1 MNRLITCAACALMSA
16 GLIAQTPSTAP
27 QQPVQATAPPQP
39 APNPSNLGNDANGN
53 PLRKA
58 LKTGHIS
65 NYDESK
71 VPPYTLPD
79 PLVMADGKR
88 VTDAETWRTKR
99 RPEILRA
106 YQTEIYGRISGNTPK
121 MTWEITETDSAA
133 QGNTAVMRR
142 AVGRI
147 GSAADAPP
155 GPTM

>member
-1 MNRLITCAACALMSA
+1 MSRLIMVAGCALMSA
-16 GLIAQTPSTAP
+16 ALIAQTPPTTP
-27 QQPVQATAPPQP
+27 QQPP
-39 APNPSNLGNDANGN
+39 PNPSNLGADANGN

-71 VPPYTLPD
+71 VAPYTLPD

-88 VTDAETWRTKR
+88 VTDAQTWRTKR

-106 YQTEIYGRISGNTPK
+106 YQTEIYGLIPSNTPR

-133 QGNTAVMRR
+133 KGNTAVMRR
-142 AVGRI
+142 AVGHI
-147 GSAADAPP
+147 GSAPDA
-155 GPTM
+155 

>member
-1 MNRLITCAACALMSA
+1 MNRLIAAATCLLLSA
-16 GLIAQTPSTAP
+16 GLLAQTPATP
-27 QQPVQATAPPQP
+27 QQP

-79 PLVMADGKR
+79 PLVMANGER
-88 VTDAETWRTKR
+88 VKNETDWRTKR

-106 YQTEIYGRISGNTPK
+106 HQNEIYGRIPANTPK
-121 MTWEITETDSAA
+121 ITWEITEANAA
-133 QGNTAVMRR
+133 
-142 AVGRI
+142 
-147 GSAADAPP
+147 
-155 GPTM
+155 

>member
-1 MNRLITCAACALMSA
+1 MNRLITGAACALMSA
-16 GLIAQTPSTAP
+16 GLLAQAPQPAQPQAAP
-27 QQPVQATAPPQP
+27 QQPAQQAP
-39 APNPSNLGNDANGN
+39 PNPSNLGSDANGN

-71 VPPYTLPD
+71 VAPYTLPD

-106 YQTEIYGRISGNTPK
+106 YQSEIYGRIPANTPK
-121 MTWEITETDSAA
+121 MTWEIMA
-133 QGNTAVMRR
+133 
-142 AVGRI
+142 GR
-147 GSAADAPP
+147 DA
-155 GPTM
+155 GRLQ